1 VVIRVGTTVMVVIRV
16 GTTVTV
22 VIRVGTT
29 VMVVIRV
36 GTTVTVVI
44 RVGTTAAV
52 DGPADPAAADH
63 PDSHGAR
70 QPADRRAVR
79 LADPVNSVAT
89 TVPGLM
95 TTADRRAPTAAFPTG
110 GCRTAGCPTAGPTT
124 VARRTGVTVHRPR
137 RGCRSVPTNR
147 ACRTSSTPGVCRVG

>member
-1 VVIRVGTTVMVVIRV
+1 VVTTVALVRAVLVIRVRVGTTVVVVIRVGTTVA
-16 GTTVTV
+16 
-22 VIRVGTT
+22 
-29 VMVVIRV
+29 
-36 GTTVTVVI
+36 VVI

-52 DGPADPAAADH
+52 DGPVDQAATDH

-124 VARRTGVTVHRPR
+124 VARRIGVTVHRPR